1 MALHQQLSASAH
13 ARPALTPGVPSPRHG
28 APLPAFRRSGR
39 GGVRA
44 IMCSSPVHQ
53 VPTTS
58 NVDLQDRTPFYSSK
72 QQQHQQHTAST
83 SPSTTAPPSAEV
95 SFAMLS
101 TVTLG
106 LAGALAL
113 ALPDASHAQDLQ
125 GAHSSLSALQPQFD
139 LAGGEDLLTNIARYG
154 RYFITVMLGTGYVML
169 RPLAGAFKNP
179 LSSILATAGLIG
191 GAVLLKFTLELML
204 GVTDAGDLS
213 FDYVQGNF

>member
-1 MALHQQLSASAH
+1 MALHQQMNASAH
-13 ARPALTPGVPSPRHG
+13 ARSTAFVPQVTAPR
-28 APLPAFRRSGR
+28 FTRSGGVTSPAIR
-39 GGVRA
+39 RRAESVRA
-44 IMCSSPVHQ
+44 MCSSPSHQ

-58 NVDLQDRTPFYSSK
+58 NVDLQESTPLNFSK
-72 QQQHQQHTAST
+72 QQQHTAST
-83 SPSTTAPPSAEV
+83 FPSTSAPPSAEV

-113 ALPDASHAQDLQ
+113 ALPEASHAQE
-125 GAHSSLSALQPQFD
+125 AHSSITALQPQFD
-139 LAGGEDLLTNIARYG
+139 VAGGEDLLTNIARYG

-179 LSSILATAGLIG
+179 LSGILATVGLIG

-204 GVTDAGDLS
+204 GVTDAGRHLILL
-213 FDYVQGNF
+213 GNFP